1 MIIFKKVAKLTE
13 FLALQRE
20 KGKKTGF
27 IPTLG
32 ALHAGHIS
40 LIETAKKRN
49 DCTICSIFVNPTQ
62 FNDPSDFAKY
72 PVTTDRD
79 IAMLIDAGC
88 SVLFL
93 PSLSEIYPQGTD
105 AFPHFELGYLETIL
119 EGKFRPGHFQGV
131 CKVVQRLLAI
141 VQPDDL
147 YMGQK
152 DYQQC
157 MVIARLLE
165 LEGWKDNIRL
175 NVSPTLRE
183 NDGLAMSSR
192 NTRLNTEERIRAV
205 AIFRALTGM
214 REHLRQNSLD
224 DVKEQ
229 AMDQLRKHG
238 LRPDYIEIATADR
251 LGIIHEWNGTDKLV
265 ALVAAYLGEVRLI
278 DNMLLN

>member
-1 MIIFKKVAKLTE
+1 MIIFKRAAKLTE

-20 KGKKTGF
+20 KGIKTGF
-27 IPTLG
+27 IPTMG

-62 FNDPSDFAKY
+62 FNDPSDFEKY
-72 PVTTDRD
+72 PVTTDKD

-93 PSLSEIYPQGTD
+93 PPLSEIYPRGTG
-105 AFPHFELGYLETIL
+105 AIPHFELGYLETIL
-119 EGKFRPGHFQGV
+119 EGKYRPGHFQGV
-131 CKVVQRLLAI
+131 CNVVQRLLAI

-157 MVIARLLE
+157 MVVARLLE
-165 LEGWKDNIRL
+165 LEGWSDRIRL

-183 NDGLAMSSR
+183 EDGLAMSSR
-192 NTRLNTEERIRAV
+192 NARLNDEERTRAV
-205 AIFRALTGM
+205 AIFRALSQ
-214 REHLRQNSLD
+214 LRKEIHPGKLD
-224 DVKEQ
+224 PLKEQ
-229 AMDQLRKHG
+229 AAGLLRKEG
-238 LRPDYIEIATADR
+238 LRPDYVEIATADK
-251 LGIIHEWNGTDKLV
+251 LEIIQDWNGTDELV
-265 ALVAAYLGEVRLI
+265 ALAAAYLGEVRLI